1 LDRSSTT
8 DNPSQSPRSGSGL
21 SIFWYRNI
29 QVDVPDSLAFG
40 AALALLGGLFGFWG
54 RRLRGHSPVIAR
66 LGVQGLA
73 RLCKSRRR
81 GLCRRFLV
89 SSGSLTA
96 LSGAGGVFGGPWRC
110 LAGSLAFGGGGL
122 EVIARLGVQDLAR
135 LCKCRRIGLWG
146 RFLAPSE
153 SLTALSGAGGSLA
166 GLGGVFGGAFYGR
179 QGLWRRFLALA

>member
-1 LDRSSTT
+1 MRGLDRSSTPPHKGVWPIYILVPEH
-8 DNPSQSPRSGSGL
+8 PSRCTGLSGL
-21 SIFWYRNI
+21 RRGLGVAWRG
-29 QVDVPDSLAFG
+29 SLA
-40 AALALLGGLFGFWG
+40 LGGGLE
-54 RRLRGHSPVIAR
+54 VIAR
-66 LGVQGLA
+66 LGDQCLA

-96 LSGAGGVFGGPWRC
+96 LSGAGGVFGGPWCC